1 MKVGFLLSSFL
12 PKHTAGT
19 EVYVYRLICQLQK
32 LNISCFVLYSSAEKV
47 TSTYIYKDI
56 SIISVPSSVSGIE
69 ARVKMLEQIICDE
82 QPDILHVHELTG
94 PDGFTVLDLEFFRN
108 QNIPVVTTLHV
119 LRYSCF
125 MQDLRYKGK
134 AECDGL
140 PDAMKCTKCFLTR
153 KKVGVF
159 TEPVTLLS
167 EYFFKNNA
175 RLGFLSGKLDTMFN
189 SYSIVFEHIQTLHKI
204 IACSNAVVAITKW
217 YHGIL
222 QGIVPFSKLLL
233 IQTGAFVL
241 DVNSVRKNDVG
252 LVFGYLG
259 RLTPDKGIDLLIDAF
274 VSIKDNPNQLKIYAD
289 VSNLEDPFISSLVNK
304 TRSLSNVHWCK
315 PFQPDDVKD
324 AIAQLDVVVVP
335 TRITEMSP
343 LVIHEAK
350 AMGKFILASS
360 NRGNNEILS
369 DFKHAHIYQENT
381 VHSLALALQ
390 HVQHKLFEFSEF
402 TKPDTLY
409 TFEETARQYVS
420 IYNYLLEERFESNY
434 SSIPVNVKG

>member
-12 PKHTAGT
+12 PTHTAGT

-32 LNISCFVLYSSAEKV
+32 FNISCFVLNSSPKQT
-47 TSTYIYKDI
+47 TSTYIYKGI
-56 SIISVPSSVSGIE
+56 KIITVPSSVIGIK
-69 ARVKMLEQIICDE
+69 ARLEMLEKVICDE

-94 PDGFTVLDLEFFRN
+94 PDGFTVLDLEYFRN

-125 MQDLRYKGK
+125 MQDLSYMGK
-134 AECDGL
+134 ANCDGL
-140 PDAMKCTKCFLTR
+140 PDALKCTKCFLTR

-159 TEPVTLLS
+159 TDPVTLLS
-167 EYFFKNNA
+167 EYLFKNNA
-175 RLGFLSGKLDTMFN
+175 RFGFLSGKLDTMFN
-189 SYSIVFEHIQTLHKI
+189 SYSIVFEHIQNLHRI
-204 IACSNAVVAITKW
+204 ITYSNAIVAITKW
-217 YHGIL
+217 YHAIL
-222 QGIVPFSKLLL
+222 QGIVPFGKLHL
-233 IQTGAFVL
+233 IQTGAFEMEVH
-241 DVNSVRKNDVG
+241 SVRVNDVG

-274 VSIKDNPNQLKIYAD
+274 ISIKDNPNQLKIYAD
-289 VSNLEDPFISSLVNK
+289 LSNLDDSFISSLVNK

-315 PFQPDDVKD
+315 SFQPDDTRD

-343 LVIHEAK
+343 LVINEAK

-360 NRGNNEILS
+360 NLGNNEILS
-369 DFKHAHIYQENT
+369 DFKNAHTYQENT

-390 HVQHKLFEFSEF
+390 HIQHELLDFSEF
-402 TKPDTLY
+402 TKPDKVY
-409 TFEETARQYVS
+409 TFEATARQYVS
-420 IYNYLLEERFESNY
+420 LYNNLLDKRFVSN
-434 SSIPVNVKG
+434 SSNVSVNV

>member
-1 MKVGFLLSSFL
+1 MKVGFILSSFL
-12 PKHTAGT
+12 PRHTGGT
-19 EVYVYRLICQLQK
+19 EIYVYRLICELQK
-32 LNISCFVLYSSAEKV
+32 FNISCFVLNSSAEEF
-47 TSTYIYKDI
+47 TTTYIYKGI
-56 SIISVPSSVSGIE
+56 RIIPVLSCVSDKE
-69 ARVKMLEQIICDE
+69 ARFKMLEQIICDE
-82 QPDILHVHELTG
+82 QPDLFHVHELTG

-125 MQDLRYKGK
+125 MQDLSYKGK

-153 KKVGVF
+153 KKVGII

-167 EYFFKNNA
+167 EYLFKYNV
-175 RLGFLSGKLDTMFN
+175 RLGFLSGKLDTMCN

-217 YHGIL
+217 YHSIL
-222 QGIVPFSKLLL
+222 QGIVPFNKLNL
-233 IQTGAFVL
+233 IQTGAFLL
-241 DVNSVRKNDVG
+241 DVNSVRKNAVG

-274 VSIKDNPNQLKIYAD
+274 ISMKDNPNQLKIYAD
-289 VSNLEDPFISSLVNK
+289 ISNLEDPFISSLVNK
-304 TRSLSNVHWCK
+304 TKFLSNVHWCK

-369 DFKHAHIYQENT
+369 DFKNAYTYQENT
-381 VHSLALALQ
+381 VHALALALQ
-390 HVQHKLFEFSEF
+390 HVQHKLLDFSEF
-402 TKPDTLY
+402 TKPDKVY
-409 TFEETARQYVS
+409 TFETTARQYLS
-420 IYNYLLEERFESNY
+420 LYNSLLNNSFESNY
-434 SSIPVNVKG
+434 SNIPVNLQT